1 MKFIKKLFLYV
12 LFVICIWL
20 LYGSSISYASENLS
34 FDKNLYL
41 IDDFSEILIEM
52 NIPEGYTKSD
62 ITFKSE
68 DEKVAKVS
76 YWNPWDKT
84 DERYYEW
91 EEKTPIAI
99 QAVEKFEKTK
109 IQATIEGTEY
119 FAETE
124 VSVINPIEINW
135 KKDKNEINFNIISK
149 CSLYFLDTDYQALE
163 IGVRSK
169 NDNEMFKWERL
180 GFGKFGEALNKSYT
194 YTLPAGK
201 DYEVC
206 VRWLIGAGLDVGD
219 GAEWV
224 KNSII
229 IEDEDI
235 EIGFGEHIYITQK
248 DGIKTIQKGNTLQL
262 DIYGIE
268 TLSNIKNEDVTWS
281 SSNNNIATVDS
292 KGLVKSVGVGKV
304 TIKAEY
310 GSYSSTYEIEVKD
323 ESNLEPPIDIIDDTY
338 DFFSNKKNIEINVGT
353 SDKVEITAKMKD
365 GLVGI
370 ALVEMV
376 KDNWNVEWKIEDET
390 IAKCI
395 PETGIENNKYGGTQ
409 IVGRASIQGLK
420 TGNTTLVAKIKIS
433 ENRVEEIKIPITVGA
448 TEKDNNKK
456 EDKTVSPNPLP
467 QTGEKNAVLFF
478 IVLIVATFAICFGIK
493 YKKK

>member
-1 MKFIKKLFLYV
+1 MKFIKKLFFCV

-34 FDKNLYL
+34 FDKDLYL
-41 IDDFSEILIEM
+41 IDDYSEVLIEM
-52 NIPEGYTKSD
+52 TIPEGYTKSD

-68 DEKVAKVS
+68 NEKVAKVKYS
-76 YWNPWDKT
+76 NPWDKN

-91 EEKTPIAI
+91 EETIPIYI
-99 QAVEKFEKTK
+99 QAVEKFGKTK

-149 CSLYFLDTDYQALE
+149 CSLNFIDTSYQALE

-194 YTLPAGK
+194 YTLPEGK

-206 VRWLIGAGLDVGD
+206 VRWLTGAGPDVGD

-229 IEDEDI
+229 VEDA
-235 EIGFGEHIYITQK
+235 EIGFGENIYITQK
-248 DGIKTIQKGNTLQL
+248 DEIQKIQKGDTLQL

-292 KGLVKSVGVGKV
+292 KGLVKSIGVGKV
-304 TIKAEY
+304 TIRAEY

-323 ESNLEPPIDIIDDTY
+323 ESNLKPPIDIIDDTY
-338 DFFSNKKNIEINVGT
+338 DFFSNKNKIEINVGS
-353 SDKVEITAKMKD
+353 SDKIEITAKMKD

-370 ALVEMV
+370 ALVEIV
-376 KDNWNVEWKIEDET
+376 KDNWDVEWKIEDET

-395 PETGIENNKYGGTQ
+395 PEKGIENNKYSGTQ
-409 IVGRASIQGLK
+409 IAGRASIQGLK
-420 TGNTTLVAKIKIS
+420 SGTTTLVAKVKVS
-433 ENRVEEIKIPITVGA
+433 ENRVEEIKIPITVRA

-478 IVLIVATFAICFGIK
+478 IGLIVATFAIYFGIK